1 MDSLAQPASV
11 CVGQVPQLSVA
22 FLLIKGEQTT
32 KSRRL
37 TKTELA
43 FTEYQG
49 FPQTIFPHKAPVSR
63 L

>member
-1 MDSLAQPASV
+1 MDSLAQPASI
-11 CVGQVPQLSVA
+11 CVGPVPQLSVA

-32 KSRRL
+32 KSGRL

-49 FPQTIFPHKAPVSR
+49 FPQIIFPHKAPVSR